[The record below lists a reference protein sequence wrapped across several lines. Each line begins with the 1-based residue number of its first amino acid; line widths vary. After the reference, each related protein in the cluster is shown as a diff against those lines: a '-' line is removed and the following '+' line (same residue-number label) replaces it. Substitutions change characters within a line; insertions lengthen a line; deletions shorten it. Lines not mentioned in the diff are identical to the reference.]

1 MFFSLGVADSGAISI
16 VGALIEP
23 FAPKTVGETSTYA
36 SSHSPLDKNS

>member
-16 VGALIEP
+16 VGALTDP